1 MCNTH
6 ITGVTHYVG
15 GTLVRSTR
23 SNIDKTART
32 AREMAEVQ
40 REAYGA
46 VAENF
51 AAVQRRSMG
60 LAEGGLEFVGL
71 QEQGARAAQ
80 RWLADSAR
88 LVQLQQRNAE
98 FVQGWAGSAVE
109 AARERTEQNVRT
121 AEAFSRSVRKQQEN
135 FRSLGWDWA
144 ETYRN
149 FFSPFAYAQEGMRI
163 FQRATQRGL
172 GAAEQTS
179 REGLRAAER
188 ATDQAGEVLSQTE
201 EALRE
206 AELRTEVYGSLGTAD
221 YDGLAVEEAAK
232 RLEGLS
238 TDQLEK
244 VREFEKNNKNRETL
258 IERIDSRIRANF

>member
-71 QEQGARAAQ
+71 QEQSARAAQ

-109 AARERTEQNVRT
+109 AARERTE
-121 AEAFSRSVRKQQEN
+121 RSQAAGE
-135 FRSLGWDWA
+135 L
-144 ETYRN
+144 
-149 FFSPFAYAQEGMRI
+149 SPFAYAQEGMRI

-244 VREFEKNNKNRETL
+244 VGEFEKNNKNRETL

>member
-1 MCNTH
+1 
-6 ITGVTHYVG
+6 
-15 GTLVRSTR
+15 
-23 SNIDKTART
+23 
-32 AREMAEVQ
+32 
-40 REAYGA
+40 
-46 VAENF
+46 
-51 AAVQRRSMG
+51 
-60 LAEGGLEFVGL
+60 
-71 QEQGARAAQ
+71 
-80 RWLADSAR
+80 
-88 LVQLQQRNAE
+88 
-98 FVQGWAGSAVE
+98 
-109 AARERTEQNVRT
+109 
-121 AEAFSRSVRKQQEN
+121 
-135 FRSLGWDWA
+135 
-144 ETYRN
+144 
-149 FFSPFAYAQEGMRI
+149 MRI